1 MPPRETVLLFH
12 GLGRTA
18 LSMRRLAGAL
28 RRAGYHAVNVDYP
41 SRRGSV
47 ERLAE
52 EVVGTRVEAA
62 LGEGTER
69 LHFVTHSLGGI
80 LVRCWAARHALPE
93 GARAVMI
100 APPHGGSEAADL
112 FRRVAPVGWWCGP
125 ALEDLVTGPEGV
137 CAGLGPVA
145 LETGVVAGDRSYFPL
160 LSRLYEGAGDGL
172 VAVSRARV
180 AGMADFVVVPHGHTF
195 IMRAPE
201 TVRQTLHFL
210 RYGRFDHSVPR
221 E

>member
-1 MPPRETVLLFH
+1 MPQTVLLFH

-28 RRAGYHAVNVDYP
+28 RRAGYRAVNVDYA
-41 SRRGSV
+41 SRSAPIA
-47 ERLAE
+47 RLAD
-52 EVVGTRVEAA
+52 EVVGRHVERA
-62 LGEGTER
+62 LQEAPER

-80 LVRCWAARHALPE
+80 LVRHWAERHPVPE

-112 FRRVAPVGWWCGP
+112 FRTVAPMCWWCGP
-125 ALEDLVTGPEGV
+125 ALQELGTDPESV
-137 CAGLGPVA
+137 PAQLGP
-145 LETGVVAGDRSYFPL
+145 LPLHTGVIAGAANRFPFVG
-160 LSRLYEGAGDGL
+160 RLFDGDTDGL
-172 VAVSRARV
+172 VAVARAR
-180 AGMADFVVVPHGHTF
+180 AEGMADFVVVPRGHTF

-210 RYGRFDHSVPR
+210 RHGQFAH
-221 E
+221 EG